1 MRESVGIFM
10 HADILAHKENWF
22 FLNDRILLE
31 NDEKEKKLDI
41 FEENFLHDKVKYIKA
56 YVHIY
61 VM

>member
-10 HADILAHKENWF
+10 HADILAHKENSF
-22 FLNDRILLE
+22 FNDRILLE

-41 FEENFLHDKVKYIKA
+41 FEEKFLLDKVKYIKA